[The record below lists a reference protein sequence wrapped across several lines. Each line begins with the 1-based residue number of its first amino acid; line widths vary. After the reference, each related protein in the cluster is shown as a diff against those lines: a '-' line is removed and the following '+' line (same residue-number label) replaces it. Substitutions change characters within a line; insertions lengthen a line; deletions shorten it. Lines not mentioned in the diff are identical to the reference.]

1 MDGIICYTPY
11 LPEGEERDI
20 SFLELL
26 FNLPL
31 YKASL
36 SFPKQHIM
44 V

>member
-26 FNLPL
+26 LDENWAEGAIKSRQSLP
-31 YKASL
+31 
-36 SFPKQHIM
+36 
-44 V
+44 